1 MKLTALLTLG
11 AAALTLPPAT
21 QAVDMEQHSRS
32 NPLMQPYTTPYEIP
46 PFELISIDDYL
57 PAIKE
62 GISRQKKEIAAIV
75 ANPKKPTFENTIEAL
90 DKTGDLL
97 ERAMLVFS
105 SLDETMSTPEMV
117 KVAEEAYPMTSV
129 WADEMSMN
137 PGLFSR
143 VKYLYDNREK
153 MNLTTAQR
161 RAIEDRYKSFT
172 RNGALLSEGDQA
184 KLKELNSELTDL
196 YLQFNKNLLNAT
208 NGFSIVVDD
217 ESRLAGLPAS
227 SVAVAS
233 EEATSRGLGQG
244 KWVFTLHAPSRLP
257 LLQYAADRELRR
269 QMYEEI
275 GRAHV

>member
-161 RAIEDRYKSFT
+161 RAIEDRYKSF
-172 RNGALLSEGDQA
+172 
-184 KLKELNSELTDL
+184 
-196 YLQFNKNLLNAT
+196 
-208 NGFSIVVDD
+208 
-217 ESRLAGLPAS
+217 
-227 SVAVAS
+227 
-233 EEATSRGLGQG
+233 RG
-244 KWVFTLHAPSRLP
+244 
-257 LLQYAADRELRR
+257 
-269 QMYEEI
+269 
-275 GRAHV
+275 

>member
-1 MKLTALLTLG
+1 
-11 AAALTLPPAT
+11 
-21 QAVDMEQHSRS
+21 
-32 NPLMQPYTTPYEIP
+32 
-46 PFELISIDDYL
+46 
-57 PAIKE
+57 
-62 GISRQKKEIAAIV
+62 
-75 ANPKKPTFENTIEAL
+75 
-90 DKTGDLL
+90 
-97 ERAMLVFS
+97 
-105 SLDETMSTPEMV
+105 MSTPEMV

-184 KLKELNSELTDL
+184 KLKGLNSELTDL

-233 EEATSRGLGQG
+233 EEAMSRGLGQG

-257 LLQYAADRELRR
+257 
-269 QMYEEI
+269 
-275 GRAHV
+275 